1 VVTHLS
7 FIEQAL
13 QSQKKAEA
21 NEVVAQLRY
30 AQEQDR

>member
-1 VVTHLS
+1 VVVHLS

-13 QSQKKAEA
+13 EAQKKAEA
-21 NEVVAQLRY
+21 NEAVAQLRY